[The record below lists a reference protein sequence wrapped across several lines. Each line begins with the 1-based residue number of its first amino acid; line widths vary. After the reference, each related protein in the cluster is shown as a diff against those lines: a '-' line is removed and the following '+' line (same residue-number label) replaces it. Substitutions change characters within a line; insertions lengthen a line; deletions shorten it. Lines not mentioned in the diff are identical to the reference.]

1 MSLSSRL
8 VLASALALAAPAV
21 ATAAPTAPQA
31 QISHASSK
39 VPVQATDDAKDY
51 ARRESKDKKVADY
64 RGGSTVIV
72 GFSGGALL
80 ALLCLLLIL

>member
-8 VLASALALAAPAV
+8 VLASALTLALPAV
-21 ATAAPTAPQA
+21 ATATPIAPHA
-31 QISHASSK
+31 QVLETSPRA
-39 VPVQATDDAKDY
+39 PVQAPGDAKDY
-51 ARRESKDKKVADY
+51 ARRESKDTKVADY
-64 RGGSTVIV
+64 QGGSTVIV

>member
-8 VLASALALAAPAV
+8 VLAAALALAVPAV
-21 ATAAPTAPQA
+21 ATADPAAPQA
-31 QISHASSK
+31 QISDASSK
-39 VPVQATDDAKDY
+39 APVQAADDAKDY
-51 ARRESKDKKVADY
+51 AQRESKDAKVADY

-80 ALLCLLLIL
+80 ALLCLILIL